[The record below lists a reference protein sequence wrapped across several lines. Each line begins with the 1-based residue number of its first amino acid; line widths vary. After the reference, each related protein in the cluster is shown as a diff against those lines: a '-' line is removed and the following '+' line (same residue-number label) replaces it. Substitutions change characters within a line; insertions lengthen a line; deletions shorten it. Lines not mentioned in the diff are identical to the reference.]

1 MNKKHITNLKSL
13 LNKKNFNFNNY
24 QQIPNFITKELL
36 KDSIKLNYKQDQL
49 LLDKLR
55 LEFLTKHLDK
65 KPKRIIEIGSN
76 LGYFV
81 LSLAKNTIQR

>member
-65 KPKRIIEIGSN
+65 KPKRII
-76 LGYFV
+76 FH
-81 LSLAKNTIQR
+81 